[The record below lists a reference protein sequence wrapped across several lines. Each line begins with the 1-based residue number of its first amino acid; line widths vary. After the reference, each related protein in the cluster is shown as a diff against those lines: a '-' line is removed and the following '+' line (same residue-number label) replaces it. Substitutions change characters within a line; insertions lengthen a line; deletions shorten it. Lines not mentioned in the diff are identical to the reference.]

1 MSEILGYA
9 VYSEIENGFLVE
21 ASPSFYHWD
30 PASAIM
36 YDSPNDAW
44 ASASK
49 RGHGLAEAVVI
60 YRNNDGSLSFDT
72 VERASKATIGSW
84 IITVK
89 LDISPKVSHYVTS
102 AGKKIKLSSKEV
114 DAKGYHKKA
123 KADQIA
129 TTLNKVTGITASVHE
144 IIVTSSDKV

>member
-1 MSEILGYA
+1 MSEVLGYA

-36 YDSPNDAW
+36 YANPDDAW
-44 ASASK
+44 ASASR
-49 RGHGLAEAVVI
+49 RGNGLAEAVVI
-60 YRNNDGSLSFDT
+60 YRNVDGSLSFDAI
-72 VERASKATIGSW
+72 ERAGKAPIGSW
-84 IITVK
+84 IVTVK
-89 LDISPKVSHYVTS
+89 LDISPKVPHYVTS

-114 DAKGYHKKA
+114 DAKGYHTKA

-129 TTLNKVTGITASVHE
+129 ITLNKVEGITASVYE
-144 IIVTSSDKV
+144 VITT